1 MERLSYRP
9 DDGLEQILFQ
19 NPADLEGNYDILEL
33 AARCAIG
40 DGTVAQILTAI
51 AEKIAAYEDSGLTP
65 ERVAELA
72 QAERENG
79 CEFCHK
85 PYSSISG
92 VNDDKSIVYLG
103 TERPYAKGNTEYL
116 HHMDR
121 AGRMNAFKIKFCPM
135 CGRKLEP

>member
-1 MERLSYRP
+1 M
-9 DDGLEQILFQ
+9 
-19 NPADLEGNYDILEL
+19 NDIEKVVTIEDAIAWFEWEL
-33 AARCAIG
+33 A
-40 DGTVAQILTAI
+40 DGKCNDHCPQCNANEMALDTLREVQKR
-51 AEKIAAYEDSGLTP
+51 EK
-65 ERVAELA
+65 
-72 QAERENG
+72 G

-135 CGRKLEP
+135 CGRRLEEHHKDD